1 MKTTQ
6 KTLTTIAILAALA
19 GGITGCS
26 NNADATSTPAATT
39 AAPAADKAPAE
50 VVKTIEGFVA
60 ATTSDQ
66 IAKDLP
72 DHVTAD
78 TFTPALAF
86 VDMGDSDVTKVKKAI
101 SDFALVKVNDAKT
114 KIAVV
119 VDPKSVKVD
128 GDTATV
134 PADKITINAGDK
146 KAAESDNLAK
156 NVTTLKYT
164 DGAWKLAYPK
174 DEPKP
179 TATATSTAT
188 GTATPTPSASK

>member
-1 MKTTQ
+1 VKTTH
-6 KTLTTIAILAALA
+6 KTIATIAILTALA
-19 GGITGCS
+19 GGATGCS
-26 NNADATSTPAATT
+26 NNADAASTPAATT
-39 AAPAADKAPAE
+39 TAPAADKAPAE

-101 SDFALVKVNDAKT
+101 SDFALVKVADAKT

-119 VDPKSVKVD
+119 VDPASVKVD

-134 PADKITINAGDK
+134 PADKITVNAGDK
-146 KAAESDNLAK
+146 KAADSDNLAK

-174 DEPKP
+174 DAPKP
-179 TATATSTAT
+179 TETPAAT
-188 GTATPTPSASK
+188 GTATPTPSATK